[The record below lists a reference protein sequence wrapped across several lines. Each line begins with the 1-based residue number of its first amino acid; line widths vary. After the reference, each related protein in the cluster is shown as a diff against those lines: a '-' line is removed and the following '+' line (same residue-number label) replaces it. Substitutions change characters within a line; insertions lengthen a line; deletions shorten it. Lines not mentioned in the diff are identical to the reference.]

1 MNLLEVMAAL
11 YESEINCG
19 VASFWDAGFDMW
31 LGDDANGKKAVHG
44 FYPDD
49 FAEAGK
55 WLREAALK
63 YYPDSEYAKRGGSE
77 KTEGKG
83 KERKA
88 HHLPEEPR

>member
-19 VASFWDAGFDMW
+19 VASFWDAGFDVW

-55 WLREAALK
+55 
-63 YYPDSEYAKRGGSE
+63 
-77 KTEGKG
+77 
-83 KERKA
+83 
-88 HHLPEEPR
+88 